1 MNGSFVGDQSSE
13 TPKATLV
20 ADLLL
25 TTGRAEIR
33 ALGVS
38 MLPCIWPGDVLTIQS
53 TQTVDISAGDIVA
66 VQRNGRWTVHRVR
79 RRSATQ
85 LVMRGDSIS
94 KNDPPV
100 PLEEVIGKVVSV
112 SRRTKEFVPNSRLS
126 WVQKCQAWLLCH
138 FGFLRNLMLNVHR
151 AREARISSE
160 VRSKFKPTTAS

>member
-1 MNGSFVGDQSSE
+1 MNDSAVGELVSA

-20 ADLLL
+20 ADLLR

-33 ALGVS
+33 AWGVS

-53 TQTVDISAGDIVA
+53 TETLDINAGDIVA
-66 VQRNGRWTVHRVR
+66 LKQNGRWLVHRVR
-79 RRSATQ
+79 LRSASELIT
-85 LVMRGDSIS
+85 RGDSIS

-100 PLEEVIGKVVSV
+100 PIENVIGKIVSG
-112 SRRTKEFVPNSRLS
+112 SRGRKQFVLNNRPS
-126 WVQKCQAWLLCH
+126 WVQRCQACLLCH
-138 FGFLRNLMLNVHR
+138 FGPLRNLMLNFHR